1 MIFALFSIWIS
12 LWSDYRVNKPLPL
25 IILPPYFQEILDAFF
40 SHHKTMRILFLIAL
54 SPAISTNRQ
63 AQYYLFPSTGLQQ
76 WCDLLNWWRGRE
88 GTSWPK
94 RSLSPLISI
103 GKKKKKTQHKK
114 FTDLICN
121 IRCQIMVLLWGY
133 WKKILR
139 CIVILLWKVCNK
151 LSSFASSL
159 ELYMYGSICI

>member
-40 SHHKTMRILFLIAL
+40 SHYKTMRILFLIAL

-63 AQYYLFPSTGLQQ
+63 AQYYLFPNTGLQQ

-103 GKKKKKTQHKK
+103 GKKKTTQKVHWPHLQCSLSNNGP
-114 FTDLICN
+114 FM
-121 IRCQIMVLLWGY
+121 RLL
-133 WKKILR
+133 KKILR
-139 CIVILLWKVCNK
+139 CILILLWKVCNK